1 MGFRFRKSIPI
12 GKHFRIN
19 LSKSGVGYSWGVKG
33 ARFTKTANGKNRTTL
48 SVPGTGISYTTESKA
63 HTSKEKPSKKKN
75 VDQAAASAKQ
85 QVQQTAG
92 AQNPP
97 TNSAP
102 TKKLTQHHFVQ
113 NHISGFVLD
122 HCDSHL
128 ADFLIHLVFEDRQH
142 KKAQQDR
149 KDLST
154 GSLLDRFL
162 HHRRNRGYAKRAGGH
177 PAFRPDLQNHFQS
190 IAGSDCIV
198 GTDSDPRAVSDAGAD
213 KHACSRNGQAA
224 CSTIAS
230 TARYTKQQRHAGK
243 HFRFRR
249 TNRTSARK

>member
-48 SVPGTGISYTTESKA
+48 SVPGTGISTESKA
-63 HTSKEKPSKKKN
+63 HTSKKKPSKKKN
-75 VDQAAASAKQ
+75 VDQATVSAKQ
-85 QVQQTAG
+85 QRQQTAG

-102 TKKLTQHHFVQ
+102 TKSSPNITSFKTTYPVLFWIIAIAIWPISLSIWFLKTGNIKKL
-113 NHISGFVLD
+113 NKAARICL
-122 HCDSHL
+122 L
-128 ADFLIHLVFEDRQH
+128 ATFWVVFCTVVGI
-142 KKAQQDR
+142 A
-149 KDLST
+149 
-154 GSLLDRFL
+154 
-162 HHRRNRGYAKRAGGH
+162 GYAKRAGGH

>member
-19 LSKSGVGYSWGVKG
+19 LSKSGVGHSWGVKG

-63 HTSKEKPSKKKN
+63 HTSKKKPSKKKN

-102 TKKLTQHHFVQ
+102 TKSSPNITSFKTTYPVLFWIIAIAIWP
-113 NHISGFVLD
+113 ISL
-122 HCDSHL
+122 SIW
-128 ADFLIHLVFEDRQH
+128 FLKTDNI

-149 KDLST
+149 KDLSA

-162 HHRRNRGYAKRAGGH
+162 HHLRNRGYAKRAGGH

-198 GTDSDPRAVSDAGAD
+198 GTDSDAGAD
-213 KHACSRNGQAA
+213 KHACS
-224 CSTIAS
+224 
-230 TARYTKQQRHAGK
+230 
-243 HFRFRR
+243 
-249 TNRTSARK
+249 

>member
-1 MGFRFRKSIPI
+1 MGFRFRK
-12 GKHFRIN
+12 KHPDRQTLPDQPQQIRRRIQ
-19 LSKSGVGYSWGVKG
+19 LGSKRRTVQ
-33 ARFTKTANGKNRTTL
+33 NRTTL

-92 AQNPP
+92 AQNPAYQQR
-97 TNSAP
+97 TNE
-102 TKKLTQHHFVQ
+102 KLTQHHFVQ

-162 HHRRNRGYAKRAGGH
+162 HHRRNRGYAKRAGDIQLSDPISKITSKAS
-177 PAFRPDLQNHFQS
+177 PAPTAS
-190 IAGSDCIV
+190 SEP
-198 GTDSDPRAVSDAGAD
+198 TPTPRAVSDAGAD